1 MQQCKRLEEYS
12 NFIAKIDEGLAKGM
26 GSQQAIESAI
36 IYCIDNDIMSDILS
50 RNRAEVIGMLLTEYD
65 EQKTLDYL
73 RKEALEDGIEQGLEQ
88 GIELSTLK
96 SIRSLMES
104 MSLSADEVM
113 KALKL
118 SDKEI
123 LHYKDLIRNQ

>member
-1 MQQCKRLEEYS
+1 
-12 NFIAKIDEGLAKGM
+12 M

-36 IYCIDNDIMSDILS
+36 TYCIDHDIMSDILS
-50 RNRAEVIGMLLTEYD
+50 RNRAEVIGMLLMEYD

-73 RKEALEDGIEQGLEQ
+73 RKEALEDGIEQGLKQGLEQGIEQGIEQGLEQGLEQ

>member
-1 MQQCKRLEEYS
+1 
-12 NFIAKIDEGLAKGM
+12 M
-26 GSQQAIESAI
+26 GSQQAIENAI
-36 IYCIDNDIMSDILS
+36 NYCIDHNIMSDILS
-50 RNRAEVIGMLLTEYD
+50 RNRAEVMGMLLMEYD
-65 EQKTLDYL
+65 EQKTMDYL
-73 RKEALEDGIEQGLEQ
+73 RKEALEDGIEQGILQGLEQGLEQ

-118 SDKEI
+118 SEKEI
-123 LHYKDLIRNQ
+123 LHYKEIMQNQ

>member
-1 MQQCKRLEEYS
+1 
-12 NFIAKIDEGLAKGM
+12 
-26 GSQQAIESAI
+26 
-36 IYCIDNDIMSDILS
+36 MSDILS

-73 RKEALEDGIEQGLEQ
+73 RKEALEDGIEQGLKQGLEQGLKQGLGQ

-96 SIRSLMES
+96 SIRILMES
-104 MSLSADEVM
+104 MSLSTDEVM
-113 KALKL
+113 KVLKL

-123 LHYKDLIRNQ
+123 LHYKDLLRINENRKHLS

>member
-1 MQQCKRLEEYS
+1 
-12 NFIAKIDEGLAKGM
+12 
-26 GSQQAIESAI
+26 
-36 IYCIDNDIMSDILS
+36 MSDILS

-73 RKEALEDGIEQGLEQ
+73 RKEALEDGIEQGLKQGLEQ

-113 KALKL
+113 KVLKL

>member
-1 MQQCKRLEEYS
+1 VQQCKRLEEYS

-36 IYCIDNDIMSDILS
+36 TYCIDNDIMSDILS

-73 RKEALEDGIEQGLEQ
+73 RKEALEDGIEQGV
-88 GIELSTLK
+88 ELSTLK

-123 LHYKDLIRNQ
+123 LHYKDIMRNQ